1 MMKLFIWGESG
12 FIGQLLKKHFKIK
25 HLDVKLIGRG
35 DNCHHVINIAHNTD
49 IPDSI
54 DSNSIIFFLSAIS
67 SPDICSNDS
76 SNSKNFNLIN
86 TSIVI
91 EKLLQTGATVI
102 FFSSDMIYGSTKKI
116 CDESTLPQ
124 PNTNYALWK
133 YSIERK
139 FSMYDNFTT
148 LRLSYICDK
157 SDKFTAFL
165 MNTKQNE
172 TIKIFDPFYRSMIHS
187 EDFLKVIDL
196 YIEDTFNMPK
206 ILNVCG
212 QRCLSRVEY
221 IKAFSDYINLNWE
234 PVVMPNDFK
243 INRPESIIMKSL
255 HLKELISYT
264 WANPGDGIL
273 QQLTK

>member
-1 MMKLFIWGESG
+1 
-12 FIGQLLKKHFKIK
+12 
-25 HLDVKLIGRG
+25 
-35 DNCHHVINIAHNTD
+35 
-49 IPDSI
+49 
-54 DSNSIIFFLSAIS
+54 
-67 SPDICSNDS
+67 
-76 SNSKNFNLIN
+76 
-86 TSIVI
+86 
-91 EKLLQTGATVI
+91 
-102 FFSSDMIYGSTKKI
+102 
-116 CDESTLPQ
+116 
-124 PNTNYALWK
+124 
-133 YSIERK
+133 
-139 FSMYDNFTT
+139 
-148 LRLSYICDK
+148 
-157 SDKFTAFL
+157 
-165 MNTKQNE
+165 
-172 TIKIFDPFYRSMIHS
+172 MIHS